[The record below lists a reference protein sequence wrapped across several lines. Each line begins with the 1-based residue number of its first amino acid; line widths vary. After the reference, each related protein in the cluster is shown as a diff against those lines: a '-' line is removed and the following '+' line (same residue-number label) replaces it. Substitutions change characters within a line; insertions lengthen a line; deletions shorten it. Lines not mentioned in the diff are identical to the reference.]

1 MLFWR
6 DVLKPVENIMPKSVL
21 MAVGLKL
28 LIALRL
34 GIDSVILARCIME
47 ENIYSVWLLNF
58 HGIQSLLSM
67 PLFWSLGERHILT

>member
-1 MLFWR
+1 M
-6 DVLKPVENIMPKSVL
+6 KSVENIMSKSVL
-21 MAVGLKL
+21 MAVRLKL

-47 ENIYSVWLLNF
+47 ENIYSVRLLNF

-67 PLFWSLGERHILT
+67 LCFGLWGKGIS